1 MVTEKTVSRLDM
13 QLVCEEQPRRFVSKR
28 DRTAIL
34 GISPKLLLML
44 KYSFFMCS
52 LMKRVI
58 TAGTLIVKE
67 ELLWFFSKS

>member
-13 QLVCEEQPRRFVSKR
+13 QLVCEEQPRRVVSTR
-28 DRTAIL
+28 DRTGIL

-44 KYSFFMCS
+44 EYSFFMFS